1 MAEEFENYEAMAA
14 EAEGRV
20 NRWSQEEREGIVLAA
35 DLAQVETRLQDMV
48 DAVIQRFDELHERV
62 WRLEDR
68 ISRLEGGTG
77 KVEGPSRH

>member
-14 EAEGRV
+14 EAQSRV
-20 NRWSQEEREGIVLAA
+20 SRWTEEEREGIVLAA
-35 DLAQVETRLQDMV
+35 DLAQLEARLQDMV

-68 ISRLEGGTG
+68 ISRLEAGDG
-77 KVEGPSRH
+77 VEGPSRH

>member
-14 EAEGRV
+14 EAQTRV
-20 NRWSQEEREGIVLAA
+20 DSWDHEEREGIVLAA
-35 DLAQVETRLQDMV
+35 DLAQVEARLQDMV

-68 ISRLEGGTG
+68 ISRLEGVDG
-77 KVEGPSRH
+77 EDLRASIQ